1 MGGATV
7 RWKFLAIALP
17 IVLVIGWA
25 LNVSLSVYAI
35 SPGNAI
41 DVNQIIS
48 VNGITRQNLGAPLY
62 MTDVGLTRVTPLLW
76 LVDHFNGAIT
86 LVPASS
92 VVGTDSSVA
101 FDRSQLSQ
109 MADAKIGAAVAA
121 LNFLGRKVP
130 TRYGAEILT
139 VLKGTPA
146 SHGMQVGDLVYA
158 VNGVQTP
165 STKSFAET
173 VAGFAPGSRVQLS
186 VLREESSGSGVRAR
200 EVQIP
205 LTLGTNPNHKSRA
218 FLGVEFTQGAY
229 YQLPISVKIRTGSI
243 GGPSAGLAFTLGL
256 IEQLEG
262 RSITHGLVV
271 AATGT
276 IGPNGT
282 VGDVGG
288 VAQKAIAVRDA
299 GAQVFF
305 VPKVELKAARSQS
318 GPKMQVFGVSTLAQ
332 VVSILNKLPKGRKSP

>member
-1 MGGATV
+1 MGGGVV
-7 RWKFLAIALP
+7 RWKFLAVALP
-17 IVLVIGWA
+17 VVLLVGWA
-25 LNVSLSVYAI
+25 LNVSISVYAI

-48 VNGITRQNLGAPLY
+48 VNGLTKQNLGPPLF
-62 MTDVGLTRVTPLLW
+62 MTDVGLTKVTPLLW
-76 LVDHFNGAIT
+76 LVDHFNSSIA

-92 VVGTDSSVA
+92 VVGTDTSA
-101 FDRSQLSQ
+101 TFNQSQLSQ
-109 MADAKIGAAVAA
+109 MADAKVGAAVAA

-130 TRYGAEILT
+130 IRYGVEVLS

-146 SHGMQVGDLVYA
+146 SHGIQVGDLVYA
-158 VNGVQTP
+158 VNGTGTP
-165 STKSFAET
+165 SAKSFSAT
-173 VAGFAPGSRVQLS
+173 VAGLSPGTQAHFSI
-186 VLREESSGSGVRAR
+186 LREESSSNGVRAENVR
-200 EVQIP
+200 VS
-205 LTLGTNPNHKSRA
+205 LTLGTNPKHKDRA
-218 FLGVEFTQGAY
+218 FLGVEFTQGVY

-243 GGPSAGLAFTLGL
+243 GGPSAGLAFALGL

-262 RSITHGLVV
+262 RSITHGRTV

-276 IGPNGT
+276 IGPNGA

-305 VPKVELKAARSQS
+305 VPKAELSAARSQS
-318 GPKMQVFGVSTLAQ
+318 GPKMKVFGVSTLAQ
-332 VVSILNKLPKGRKSP
+332 VVAILNKLPTSKNSP